1 MATLRRYTK
10 RSLVTYSKGV
20 SDIACPKSIICI
32 DLEINCLMYNGSN
45 NKTIIAQKWY
55 VYKLNA
61 VGIMY
66 QLTSVHIQGAML
78 RKIILCI
85 CDSVICNV

>member
-1 MATLRRYTK
+1 
-10 RSLVTYSKGV
+10 
-20 SDIACPKSIICI
+20 
-32 DLEINCLMYNGSN
+32 MYNGSN

-61 VGIMY
+61 VVIMY